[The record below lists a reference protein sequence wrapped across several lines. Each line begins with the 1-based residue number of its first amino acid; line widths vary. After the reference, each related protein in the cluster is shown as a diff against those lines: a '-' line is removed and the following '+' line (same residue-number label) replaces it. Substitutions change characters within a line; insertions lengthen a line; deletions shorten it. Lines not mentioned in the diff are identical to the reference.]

1 MAGDAMREQY
11 FPVLKSDDQENVA
24 KLELNTLSPSRRV
37 PSGPVADGATA
48 TSASGSVVNMLDVSL
63 NDGGDEG
70 RTAAASEATSD
81 EKRRRRV
88 PRRVIHCSDGVV
100 EEYSTDE
107 EELEELRKKEED
119 KRKKTA
125 LIDPKTL
132 TWLPWMIHYTWNF
145 GSSFIGYC
153 DFFGEKLAWF
163 FGITSPKYYYELEE
177 YRRELEAE
185 EERAEKED
193 IEIRGWREASSSA
206 AAGEKGATAVVE
218 NPPIELDPTKL
229 IESPRVSPGSETA
242 S

>member
-1 MAGDAMREQY
+1 MAGDREQY
-11 FPVLKSDDQENVA
+11 FPVQESDVRENVA
-24 KLELNTLSPSRRV
+24 ELELNTLSPSRRN
-37 PSGPVADGATA
+37 PAATADSATA
-48 TSASGSVVNMLDVSL
+48 TSTSGSVVDMLDVSL
-63 NDGGDEG
+63 NDGDEEKS
-70 RTAAASEATSD
+70 AAASSE

-107 EELEELRKKEED
+107 EELEELRRKEENE
-119 KRKKTA
+119 RKKTA

-132 TWLPWMIHYTWNF
+132 TWLPWMLHYTWNF

-177 YRRELEAE
+177 YRREQEAE
-185 EERAEKED
+185 EEQAKKED
-193 IEIRGWREASSSA
+193 IEIRGWRETSSA
-206 AAGEKGATAVVE
+206 ATSATAKD
-218 NPPIELDPTKL
+218 PPIELDPTKL
-229 IESPRVSPGSETA
+229 IDSPRSPGSLTA